1 MKSRF
6 NSIYST
12 TRYDRKIGVLRK
24 EDYVFMRQCLERYLV
39 YLQSQDTD
47 NSVEI
52 DALKVFFIKLDH
64 TINRL

>member
-1 MKSRF
+1 MKIRF

-39 YLQSQDTD
+39 HLQFQNTD
-47 NSVEI
+47 NSAEI

-64 TINRL
+64 TIKRL

>member
-1 MKSRF
+1 MKSGF
-6 NSIYST
+6 NPIYST

-39 YLQSQDTD
+39 HLQLQNTD
-47 NSVEI
+47 NSAEI

>member
-52 DALKVFFIKLDH
+52 DVLKVFFIKLDH

>member
-39 YLQSQDTD
+39 HLQLQNTD
-47 NSVEI
+47 NSAEI
-52 DALKVFFIKLDH
+52 DSLKVFFIKLDH
-64 TINRL
+64 TIKRL

>member
-1 MKSRF
+1 MKIGF
-6 NSIYST
+6 NPIYST

-24 EDYVFMRQCLERYLV
+24 EDYVFIRQCLERYLV
-39 YLQSQDTD
+39 HLQLQDTD

-52 DALKVFFIKLDH
+52 DALKLFFIKLDH

>member
-6 NSIYST
+6 NPIYST

-39 YLQSQDTD
+39 HLQLQNTD
-47 NSVEI
+47 NSAEI
-52 DALKVFFIKLDH
+52 DSLKVFFIKLDH

>member
-24 EDYVFMRQCLERYLV
+24 EDYFFMRQCLERYLI
-39 YLQSQDTD
+39 YLQSQSID
-47 NSVEI
+47 NSMEI

-64 TINRL
+64 TIKRL

>member
-24 EDYVFMRQCLERYLV
+24 EDYVFMRQCLERYLI
-39 YLQSQDTD
+39 YLQSQSID
-47 NSVEI
+47 NSIEI

-64 TINRL
+64 TIKRL

>member
-1 MKSRF
+1 MKGRF
-6 NSIYST
+6 NPIYST

-24 EDYVFMRQCLERYLV
+24 EDYVFMRQCLEQYLV
-39 YLQSQDTD
+39 HLQSQDTD